1 MDDYEFG
8 GELKEMNEDNNGD
21 NDQTPNTEKKEDK
34 KEDKKEE
41 KNKEAID
48 SKEEKEEEEEEDPGL
63 KEKLENEDFFIR
75 PINNFKNKVF
85 KYNFKKKQIEKFKKT
100 TFDSYGLFFCYK
112 SNGLGGECMGEQ
124 ICCPVCMKKNQKLY
138 GLMKHYLVNDRGR
151 ICTFKNNSIY
161 CKGKFKKKDKQNNID
176 YSFYYVCGHSGQC
189 DACKRLT
196 KVMDK
201 YYDSNLLE
209 KLRKRDK
216 KYL

>member
-1 MDDYEFG
+1 MDDYEFE

-21 NDQTPNTEKKEDK
+21 NDQTSNTEKKEDK

-41 KNKEAID
+41 AID
-48 SKEEKEEEEEEDPGL
+48 ENEKKKLEEKKKRLED
-63 KEKLENEDFFIR
+63 EDNFFE
-75 PINNFKNKVF
+75 PVNYFKNKIDIDHF
-85 KYNFKKKQIEKFKKT
+85 SDQEINNLIDITKS
-100 TFDSYGLFFCYK
+100 SYRLFFCDK
-112 SNGLGGECMGEQ
+112 SNGLGGNCMGYQ
-124 ICCPVCMKKNQKLY
+124 ICCPDCMKKNQKLY
-138 GLMKHYLVNDRGR
+138 GLRKHYLINDKRSF
-151 ICTFKNNSIY
+151 CTFKNNSIY
-161 CKGKFKKKDKQNNID
+161 CKGKFKKIVKQNGIE
-176 YSFYYVCGHSGQC
+176 YSLLYVCGHSGQC